1 MEFMSLVN
9 ENYSKLNDMEKKAVS
24 YILKNRHQILT
35 DSITV
40 LAEKTHV
47 SKSALHRLTQKLGFC
62 GYTEFKYLL
71 KKESG
76 SHGHKTLNYR
86 ESQFYDIETT
96 FKVNRDKDFEA
107 VCRQINAASHVYA
120 FGTGFGQLNCLN
132 EFSRNLMFTGINI
145 SIIPAMTELE
155 IKTMHMKPED
165 LLIIVSLSGNTRGIE
180 QPLQQLL
187 IRETPIISL
196 TESTNNLLASLASYQ
211 LYYKTTPFKLDGFN
225 RELISFVPC
234 AMVLDHVFRTYI
246 DLYLD

>member
-9 ENYSKLNDMEKKAVS
+9 ENYNKLNEMEKKAIS
-24 YILKNRHQILT
+24 YILNNKHQILS
-35 DSITV
+35 DSIIT

-76 SHGHKTLNYR
+76 DHGNKDLNYR

-96 FKVNRDKDFEA
+96 FRVNSDKDFEA
-107 VCRQINAASHVYA
+107 VCKQIKKANHVYA

-145 SIIPAMTELE
+145 SIIPAKTELE
-155 IKTMHMKPED
+155 IKSMRMKQDD
-165 LLIIVSLSGNTRGIE
+165 LLIIVSLSGNIE
-180 QPLQQLL
+180 AIQQPLQQL
-187 IRETPIISL
+187 IIKETPIISL
-196 TESTNNLLASLASYQ
+196 TGFTNNPLASFASHK
-211 LYYKTTPFKLDGFN
+211 LYYKTTPFKLEGFS
-225 RELISFVPC
+225 REIISFVPC
-234 AMVLDHVFRTYI
+234 AMVLDHIFRTYI